1 MRGQNNKDNC
11 GVLLCFSRRGAS
23 ESFCFCFCFC
33 FFCCCWRMD
42 SFCTQC
48 SRSWHL
54 RQQQLCP
61 HASLLPDKLKPPLE
75 AVHGSAQSPN
85 GAGTILAGPQ
95 QVLASLLRAMSAS
108 VSKAPRPLFRVQHG
122 QYDDGCF

>member
-1 MRGQNNKDNC
+1 
-11 GVLLCFSRRGAS
+11 
-23 ESFCFCFCFC
+23 
-33 FFCCCWRMD
+33 
-42 SFCTQC
+42 
-48 SRSWHL
+48 
-54 RQQQLCP
+54 
-61 HASLLPDKLKPPLE
+61 LE